1 MIEIKAGYLL
11 EMNPNLYGCGN
22 LPSYFIVI
30 PLQNGLNL
38 FGIEQ
43 YYDENL
49 SDKMCFKIDKWQC
62 NIKELKEIDV
72 LKIYGLCNCG
82 RLTDIKNRELLWEN
96 EEVFA

>member
-11 EMNPNLYGCGN
+11 EMNPNLYGCGDI
-22 LPSYFIVI
+22 PSYFIII
-30 PLQNGLNL
+30 PLKNGLNL

-43 YYDENL
+43 YYDEN
-49 SDKMCFKIDKWQC
+49 SKMCFKIDQWQC

-82 RLTDIKNRELLWEN
+82 RLTDIRNRELLWEN
-96 EEVFA
+96 MEVLA